1 MIDLFQRVDF
11 TSHAGLDLSWK
22 IEMDAL
28 SENEWKCIAHMI
40 IELSQPFQ
48 AAIGIPRGGLKLS
61 GYLHEYSTQNP
72 ADPYLI
78 VDDVMTT
85 GGSMEEY
92 KKEHFN
98 DKYVI
103 GWVVFA
109 RSKVPIWCD
118 ALFRMPYKE
127 PDGQVMTMM
136 GIKKDDWSWR
146 QN

>member
-1 MIDLFQRVDF
+1 MVDLFQKVDF
-11 TSHAGLDLSWK
+11 KSHAGLDLSWK

-118 ALFRMPYKE
+118 GLFRMPYRE